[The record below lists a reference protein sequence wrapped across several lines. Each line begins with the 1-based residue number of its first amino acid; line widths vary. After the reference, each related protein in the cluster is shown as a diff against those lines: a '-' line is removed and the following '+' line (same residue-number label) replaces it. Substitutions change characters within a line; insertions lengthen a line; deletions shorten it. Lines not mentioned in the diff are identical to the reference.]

1 MWFLNKQGGSMIS
14 KEKIEGDGENIA
26 LDTCSFLCRED
37 FIFLNDHRAQNLE
50 LLFFSG
56 LKLSRHLSCML
67 DAPANLCSLLTDCC
81 PFWYFLSIQEELL
94 ILNSS
99 LSEEVLFCLIIIIL
113 FWYLICVT
121 QTMEQFY
128 EKINDPNHN
137 GATFFAVC
145 RGKVEYY

>member
-1 MWFLNKQGGSMIS
+1 MIS
-14 KEKIEGDGENIA
+14 KEKVEGDGENIA

-81 PFWYFLSIQEELL
+81 PF
-94 ILNSS
+94 
-99 LSEEVLFCLIIIIL
+99 
-113 FWYLICVT
+113 
-121 QTMEQFY
+121 
-128 EKINDPNHN
+128 
-137 GATFFAVC
+137 
-145 RGKVEYY
+145 